1 MTVFYADRPGL
12 ASREIHVWT
21 ARFSDHHH
29 AISESRR
36 LLSGEERARAAQFAF
51 EHDRVRFIQTHGIV
65 RRILAD
71 YCGTDGDGNTD
82 GASEGLSVRAT
93 TGAQGPPRAPNS
105 SRLHSSSPSS
115 ASAEYGPGLAGT
127 PRVDLP
133 GLELGLS
140 AMTSPKTIPP
150 APEELLYLKSRFR
163 SEPSARQHDLDR
175 SRQFLRIM
183 LHHRSAE
190 NKIGTRLPSA
200 AWQESR
206 ETGNFRPVL

>member
-1 MTVFYADRPGL
+1 
-12 ASREIHVWT
+12 VWA
-21 ARFSDHHH
+21 ARFSDDHH

-51 EHDRVRFIQTHGIV
+51 EHDRVGFIQTHGIV

-71 YCGTDGDGNTD
+71 YCGVDGDGNTD
-82 GASEGLSVRAT
+82 GAREGISVRAR
-93 TGAQGPPRAPNS
+93 GPPRAQNS

-115 ASAEYGPGLAGT
+115 VSVEYGPGLAGT

-140 AMTSPKTIPP
+140 TMTSPKSIPP

-163 SEPSARQHDLDR
+163 SEPSVRQHDLDR

-190 NKIGTRLPSA
+190 NKVGTRLPSI